1 MCARWLP
8 QSLTKYHKTVQKEIH
23 SEPNGKIFLSQII
36 TGDENASITFNH
48 RQKIVNGMALS
59 NFSLEG
65 EV

>member
-8 QSLTKYHKTVQKEIH
+8 QSLTKYHKAVQKEVH
-23 SEPNGKIFLSQII
+23 SEPNSKIFLSQII
-36 TGDENASITFNH
+36 AGDENGSITFNH
-48 RQKIVNGMALS
+48 RQKTVSGKALS